1 MILEPAQRL
10 QKSQL
15 LGRLQMGNTHVT
27 AHRETVLHASV
38 QIDLVGLAGLAQNAL
53 GLVAVLGGPDVIDF
67 CKVSFGFSQVLS
79 QLGDG
84 SYLRQQ

>member
-15 LGRLQMGNTHVT
+15 LGRLQMGIAHVA

-38 QIDLVGLAGLAQNAL
+38 QVDLVGLAGLA
-53 GLVAVLGGPDVIDF
+53 
-67 CKVSFGFSQVLS
+67 
-79 QLGDG
+79 
-84 SYLRQQ
+84 